1 MSRNECGFTF
11 LEGLVSLSLL
21 LLVTSSFFPL
31 MTNMLAHLKEGKK
44 EMTAYRLMYE
54 HAEKHSKGGAM
65 GKSSIMLHDT
75 VFDLNIE
82 ENERGD
88 WKVCVEYEEKTHC
101 ID

>member
-1 MSRNECGFTF
+1 
-11 LEGLVSLSLL
+11 
-21 LLVTSSFFPL
+21 
-31 MTNMLAHLKEGKK
+31 MTNMLTHLKEGKK

-65 GKSSIMLHDT
+65 GEARIMLHDT